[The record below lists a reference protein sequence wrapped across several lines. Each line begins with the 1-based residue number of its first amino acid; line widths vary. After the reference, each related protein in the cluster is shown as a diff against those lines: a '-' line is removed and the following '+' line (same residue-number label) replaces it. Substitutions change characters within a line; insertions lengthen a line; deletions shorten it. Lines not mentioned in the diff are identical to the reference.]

1 MSDTETFTDPEKPT
15 VEEQSAVPEKV
26 DEAPAKE
33 EAKAPAKEAEGDQ
46 PRDEKGKW
54 ASSAVAEERNR
65 RKEIAAQL
73 EQERAERK
81 AYEARVEKR
90 FQDLANPPKPPPDPR
105 QDFNG
110 YMDHK
115 LTPIQE
121 FIQESAKDR
130 EQRQE
135 REREVENLNTLK
147 AQVVEREVVFRKTA
161 PDYDAAAEHWKA
173 EKVAE
178 LEETG
183 LPRERAVNTMLGEL
197 KWMAAEALAAGKN
210 PAEVLYGKAKRLG
223 YKAAAQVEDK
233 SKVDQQF
240 DAVERAA
247 RASRSL
253 GATSGSAPTKLSV
266 KDIAEMSDDEYA
278 HLVNTHGHEKVRR
291 MLASLPVAR
300 QGVNL
305 APPDP
310 GVDRIYRRAP
320 A

>member
-115 LTPIQE
+115 LKPIQE
-121 FIQESAKDR
+121 FIQESAK
-130 EQRQE
+130 E
-135 REREVENLNTLK
+135 REARQAQEQEMAGLNNLRSQVESREE
-147 AQVVEREVVFRKTA
+147 VFRKTA
-161 PDYDAAAEHWKA
+161 PDYDTAANHWKA
-173 EKVAE
+173 QK
-178 LEETG
+178 LEELLDTG
-183 LPRERAVNTMLGEL
+183 LERDEAVRIMNGEL
-197 KWMAAEALAAGKN
+197 RWMAERSLAADKN

-240 DAVERAA
+240 DAAERAA

-291 MLASLPVAR
+291 MLAS
-300 QGVNL
+300 
-305 APPDP
+305 
-310 GVDRIYRRAP
+310 
-320 A
+320 

>member
-15 VEEQSAVPEKV
+15 AAEQSAVPEPVV
-26 DEAPAKE
+26 DDPPAKE
-33 EAKAPAKEAEGDQ
+33 AAPAKEAEGDQ

-65 RKEIAAQL
+65 RKEIAAEL
-73 EQERAERK
+73 EKERAERR

-90 FQDLANPPKPPPDPR
+90 FNDLANPPKPPPDPR

-115 LTPIQE
+115 LKPIQE
-121 FIQESAKDR
+121 FIQETA
-130 EQRQE
+130 
-135 REREVENLNTLK
+135 REREVRQQQEQEIAGLNDLRGR
-147 AQVVEREVVFRKTA
+147 VETREEVFRKTA
-161 PDYDAAAEHWKA
+161 PDYDAAANHWKA
-173 EKVAE
+173 EKLAE
-178 LEETG
+178 LIDTG
-183 LPRERAVNTMLGEL
+183 VERDEAVRIMNGEL
-197 KWMAAEALAAGKN
+197 RWMAERALAADKN

-253 GATSGSAPTKLSV
+253 GASSGSAPTKLSV

-278 HLVNTHGHEKVRR
+278 SLVNTHGHEKVRR
-291 MLASLPVAR
+291 MLAS
-300 QGVNL
+300 
-305 APPDP
+305 
-310 GVDRIYRRAP
+310 
-320 A
+320 